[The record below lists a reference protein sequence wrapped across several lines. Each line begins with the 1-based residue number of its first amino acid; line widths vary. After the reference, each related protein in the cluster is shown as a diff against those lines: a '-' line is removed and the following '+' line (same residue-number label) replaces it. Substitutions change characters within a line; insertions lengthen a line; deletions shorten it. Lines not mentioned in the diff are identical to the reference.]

1 MAVYQKEKKVDKR
14 KKMIRFQ
21 VKTIIEIFSYDFLFF
36 FNYLM
41 KNSNI
46 VTNANKQ

>member
-36 FNYLM
+36 NYLM